1 MGEAIPE
8 WAGWSDGEGRGS
20 RDNTGC
26 ESESDDQGRWRCGG
40 IDVGCSLILTQA
52 GRERVKEY
60 GPANAKE
67 GGDSA
72 RQVRT

>member
-8 WAGWSDGEGRGS
+8 WAGWMTGEGSGS

-40 IDVGCSLILTQA
+40 IDVWFFGSKSEA
-52 GRERVKEY
+52 
-60 GPANAKE
+60 
-67 GGDSA
+67 
-72 RQVRT
+72 